1 MVHSKT
7 DCRTHGNVNTTGLS
21 KEREPLQ
28 KTTITMETPKEK
40 LSDVIYDLNISRLS
54 RTYFQKS
61 PSWLYH
67 KFDGR
72 DGNGATIDF
81 TEQELDTLRNALLDL
96 SDRIRT
102 AAEKL

>member
-1 MVHSKT
+1 M
-7 DCRTHGNVNTTGLS
+7 D
-21 KEREPLQ
+21 
-28 KTTITMETPKEK
+28 TPKEK
-40 LSDVIYDLNISRLS
+40 LAGVIYDLNISRLS

-67 KFDGR
+67 KFDGT
-72 DGNGATIDF
+72 DGNGAVCAF
-81 TEQELDTLRNALLDL
+81 TEDELSTLRNALLDL